1 MFAEKVIDMKKLNG
15 QNWLELTGSIFWIIM
30 GILTLSDYINTPLI
44 MVMLV
49 IFIVFNLSILA
60 LRRKAIMRWTIGGV
74 QWTKEL
80 MDITSILFLIIW
92 GFDVEKSIYALIL
105 VGICVIVYVSDWI
118 ERYVKKRK
126 NGN

>member
-1 MFAEKVIDMKKLNG
+1 MFAEEVIDMKKLNG

-60 LRRKAIMRWTIGGV
+60 LRRKAIMRWTIG
-74 QWTKEL
+74 
-80 MDITSILFLIIW
+80 
-92 GFDVEKSIYALIL
+92 
-105 VGICVIVYVSDWI
+105 CC
-118 ERYVKKRK
+118 
-126 NGN
+126 

>member
-1 MFAEKVIDMKKLNG
+1 MKKLNG

-60 LRRKAIMRWTIGGV
+60 LRRKAIMRWTIG
-74 QWTKEL
+74 
-80 MDITSILFLIIW
+80 
-92 GFDVEKSIYALIL
+92 
-105 VGICVIVYVSDWI
+105 CC
-118 ERYVKKRK
+118 
-126 NGN
+126 